1 MHYELRFSEDAGEQL
16 RALPK
21 AIRKRVGVSLTQMQ
35 TDLAGDVR
43 KLSGRESMYRLRVG
57 SYRVLFRLEGNV
69 IAVYAVKGRKD
80 AYA

>member
-1 MHYELRFSEDAGEQL
+1 
-16 RALPK
+16 
-21 AIRKRVGVSLTQMQ
+21 MQ